1 MNNLRRD
8 RQHVR
13 DAAMRAIDARGQLQR
28 HTSGLRELYDRYRP
42 AILVGGGLLAGLV
55 LGRKQFVHAA
65 RSAFTIANLGIGV
78 ARSSLGSVL
87 LATTLHKGSP
97 TARHARPA
105 ARADQG

>member
-1 MNNLRRD
+1 MNNSRRA
-8 RQHVR
+8 RQHVG
-13 DAAMRAIDARGQLQR
+13 DAATRAIDARRQLQR
-28 HTSGLRELYDRYRP
+28 QTSGLRELYDRYRP

-78 ARSSLGSVL
+78 VRPSFGSML
-87 LATTLHKGSP
+87 LAATLHKGSP